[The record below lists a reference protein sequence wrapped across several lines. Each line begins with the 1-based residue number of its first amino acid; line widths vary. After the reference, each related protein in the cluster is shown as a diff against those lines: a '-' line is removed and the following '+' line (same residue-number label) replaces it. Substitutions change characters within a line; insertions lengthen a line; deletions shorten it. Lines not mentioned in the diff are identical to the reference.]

1 MLPPAPSHRLLIV
14 TDAWLPQVN
23 GVVRTLTTVVAE
35 LRAMGHVVEVIAPDR
50 FRTIPCPTYA
60 DIPLALLPRRRLVR
74 MIEAFRPD
82 ALHIATEGPLGM
94 AARSWAKRTGF
105 AFTTAFHTRFAE
117 YIKARTGFPVRP
129 VYAWMRRF
137 HGAAQG
143 TMVATQSLRDELTAR
158 GFRNIRPWSRGVD
171 LDLFRPEPREDWGL
185 PRPVFLYVGRVA
197 VEKNIGAFLDLDLPG
212 SKVVVGGG
220 PILSRLRRE
229 YPDVLFTG
237 PRYGE
242 ALARAY
248 AGADV
253 FVFPSL
259 TDTFGLVLLEA
270 LACGTPVAAF
280 PVTGTDRRAR
290 RCARQDRCGERRSA
304 GRGAGGADR
313 RSRGVPRARGALF
326 VARVR
331 RGVPVASGA
340 AGGNVAGLTECA
352 ARLFLQVRDRIVGV
366 EDPTD
371 LLRRIPYRSGRHEVT
386 DLVVP
391 VTIVDRRIGEFQCRL
406 HQGSLV

>member
-60 DIPLALLPRRRLVR
+60 DITLALLPRRSLVR

-94 AARSWAKRTGF
+94 AARSWGKRTGF

-143 TMVATQSLRDELTAR
+143 TMVATQSLRNELTAR
-158 GFRNIRPWSRGVD
+158 GFRNIRAWSRGVD
-171 LDLFRPEPREDWGL
+171 LDQFKPEPREDFGL
-185 PRPVFLYVGRVA
+185 KRPVFLCVGRVA
-197 VEKNIGAFLDLDLPG
+197 VEKNIAAFLDLDLPG
-212 SKVVVGGG
+212 SKVVVGDG
-220 PILSRLRRE
+220 PILSRLRRD

-253 FVFPSL
+253 FVFPSR

-280 PVTGTDRRAR
+280 PVTGPIDVLADAHGRIGAVNANLRA
-290 RCARQDRCGERRSA
+290 AALEA
-304 GRGAGGADR
+304 LTADR
-313 RSRGVPRARGALF
+313 AACQVHAESYSWRVCAEVFLSHLVPLAGAL
-326 VARVR
+326 
-331 RGVPVASGA
+331 
-340 AGGNVAGLTECA
+340 
-352 ARLFLQVRDRIVGV
+352 
-366 EDPTD
+366 
-371 LLRRIPYRSGRHEVT
+371 
-386 DLVVP
+386 
-391 VTIVDRRIGEFQCRL
+391 
-406 HQGSLV
+406 